1 MKFIVN
7 TNQLLNKL
15 QSVSGTIV
23 SKPVIPILDHF
34 LFDITDKKLTI
45 TGTDLETTMSTTM
58 EVQSDEDIRIAVPSK
73 MCIDTL
79 KELPNQPVTFT
90 ISTDKNTIELKSE
103 FGRYKLVGQNADD
116 FPKIPESNAENSFSI
131 SSGVLSSSIAQTIF
145 SSGND
150 ELRLSLTGVYVQL
163 FKDNAVFVATDANRL
178 VKVERTDVQPG
189 LETNFILPKKALNL
203 LKSNLPQDDS
213 ATQVDFNDSNAFFT
227 FGDVSLICRLIDER
241 YPDYQAVIPEE
252 NPNRLTINR
261 TEFLNSIKRSSIYG
275 NKTTNQVNVK
285 ITGSELTI
293 HAEDIDLSNEAV
305 ERLGCDYTGQ
315 DMEIGF
321 NARLLIEM
329 LQNLSTS
336 DIIIELSSPSR
347 AGIILPSENVE
358 NENLLMLLMPMMI
371 AGKCISYCNITVT

>member
-58 EVQSDEDIRIAVPSK
+58 EVKSDENVRIAVPSK
-73 MCIDTL
+73 MCMDTL

-90 ISTDKNTIELKSE
+90 ISTEKNTIELKSE

-131 SSGVLSSSIAQTIF
+131 PSGVLSSSIAQTIF

-163 FKDNAVFVATDANRL
+163 YRDNAVFVATDANRL
-178 VKVERTDVQPG
+178 VKVERVDVKPG
-189 LETNFILPKKALNL
+189 LETSFILPKKALNL

-213 ATQVDFNDSNAFFT
+213 ATQVDFNESNAFFT

-252 NPNRLTINR
+252 NPNKLTINR

-275 NKTTNQVNVK
+275 NKTTNQVNIK

-305 ERLGCDYTGQ
+305 ERLGCDYTGE

-321 NARLLIEM
+321 NSRLLIEM
-329 LQNLSTS
+329 LQNIRTP

-371 AGKCISYCNITVT
+371 AANA

>member
-34 LFDITDKKLTI
+34 LFDISDKKLTI

-58 EVQSDEDIRIAVPSK
+58 EVQSDENVCIAVPSK
-73 MCIDTL
+73 MCMDTL

-131 SSGVLSSSIAQTIF
+131 PSGVLSSSIAQTIF

-163 FKDNAVFVATDANRL
+163 YRDNAVFVATDANRL
-178 VKVERTDVQPG
+178 VKVERVDVKPG
-189 LETNFILPKKALNL
+189 LETSFILPKKALNL

-213 ATQVDFNDSNAFFT
+213 ATQVDFNESNAFFT

-252 NPNRLTINR
+252 NPNKLTINR

-275 NKTTNQVNVK
+275 NKTTNQVNIK

-305 ERLGCDYTGQ
+305 ERLGCDYTGE

-321 NARLLIEM
+321 NSRLLIEM
-329 LQNLSTS
+329 LQNISTP

-358 NENLLMLLMPMMI
+358 HENLLMLLMPMMI
-371 AGKCISYCNITVT
+371 AANA

>member
-58 EVQSDEDIRIAVPSK
+58 EVQSDENVRIAVPSK
-73 MCIDTL
+73 MCMDTL

-90 ISTDKNTIELKSE
+90 ISTEKNTIELKSE

-131 SSGVLSSSIAQTIF
+131 PSGVLSSSIAQTIF

-163 FKDNAVFVATDANRL
+163 YRDNAVFVATDANRL
-178 VKVERTDVQPG
+178 VKVERVDVKSG
-189 LETNFILPKKALNL
+189 LETSFILPKKALNL

-213 ATQVDFNDSNAFFT
+213 ATQVDFNESNAFFT

-252 NPNRLTINR
+252 NPNKLTINR

-275 NKTTNQVNVK
+275 NKTTNQVNIK

-305 ERLGCDYTGQ
+305 ERLGCDYTGE

-321 NARLLIEM
+321 NSRLLIEM
-329 LQNLSTS
+329 LQNLSTP

-358 NENLLMLLMPMMI
+358 HENLLMLLMPMMI
-371 AGKCISYCNITVT
+371 AANA

>member
-73 MCIDTL
+73 MCMDTL

-227 FGDVSLICRLIDER
+227 FEDVSLICRLIDER

-371 AGKCISYCNITVT
+371 AGNA

>member
-145 SSGND
+145 SAGND

-371 AGKCISYCNITVT
+371 AGNA

>member
-1 MKFIVN
+1 MKFIGN
-7 TNQLLNKL
+7 THQLLNKL

-371 AGKCISYCNITVT
+371 AGNA

>member
-116 FPKIPESNAENSFSI
+116 FPKIPGSKAENSFSI

-371 AGKCISYCNITVT
+371 AGNA

>member
-73 MCIDTL
+73 MCMDTL

-145 SSGND
+145 SAGND

-163 FKDNAVFVATDANRL
+163 FKNNAVFVATDANRL

-252 NPNRLTINR
+252 NPNRLSINR

-371 AGKCISYCNITVT
+371 AGNA

>member
-227 FGDVSLICRLIDER
+227 FGDLSLICRLIDER

-371 AGKCISYCNITVT
+371 AGNA

>member
-58 EVQSDEDIRIAVPSK
+58 EVQSDENVRIAVPSK
-73 MCIDTL
+73 MCMDTL

-131 SSGVLSSSIAQTIF
+131 PSGVLSSSIAQTIF

-163 FKDNAVFVATDANRL
+163 YRDNAVFVATDANRL
-178 VKVERTDVQPG
+178 VKVERVDVKPG
-189 LETNFILPKKALNL
+189 LETSFILPKKALNL

-213 ATQVDFNDSNAFFT
+213 ATQVDFNESNAFFT

-252 NPNRLTINR
+252 NPNKLTINR

-275 NKTTNQVNVK
+275 NKTTNQVNIK

-305 ERLGCDYTGQ
+305 ERLGCDYTGE

-321 NARLLIEM
+321 NSRLLIEM
-329 LQNLSTS
+329 LQNLSTP

-358 NENLLMLLMPMMI
+358 HENLLMLLMPMMI
-371 AGKCISYCNITVT
+371 AANA

>member
-58 EVQSDEDIRIAVPSK
+58 EVQSDENVRIAVPSK
-73 MCIDTL
+73 MCMDTL

-90 ISTDKNTIELKSE
+90 ISTEKNTIELKSE

-131 SSGVLSSSIAQTIF
+131 PSGVLSSSIAQTIF

-163 FKDNAVFVATDANRL
+163 YRDNAVFVATDANRL
-178 VKVERTDVQPG
+178 VKVERVDVKPG
-189 LETNFILPKKALNL
+189 LETSFILPKKALNL

-213 ATQVDFNDSNAFFT
+213 ATQVDFNESNAFFT

-252 NPNRLTINR
+252 NPNKLTINR

-275 NKTTNQVNVK
+275 NKTTNQVNIK

-305 ERLGCDYTGQ
+305 ERLGCDYTGE

-321 NARLLIEM
+321 NSRLLIEM
-329 LQNLSTS
+329 LQNIRTP

-371 AGKCISYCNITVT
+371 AANA

>member
-58 EVQSDEDIRIAVPSK
+58 EVQSDENVRIAVPSK
-73 MCIDTL
+73 MCMDTL

-90 ISTDKNTIELKSE
+90 ISTEKNTIELKSE

-131 SSGVLSSSIAQTIF
+131 PSGVLSSSIAQTIF

-163 FKDNAVFVATDANRL
+163 YRDNAVFVATDANRL
-178 VKVERTDVQPG
+178 VKVERVDVKPG
-189 LETNFILPKKALNL
+189 LETSFILPKKALNL

-213 ATQVDFNDSNAFFT
+213 ATQVDFNESNAFFT
-227 FGDVSLICRLIDER
+227 FGDLSLICRLIDER

-252 NPNRLTINR
+252 NPNKLTINR

-275 NKTTNQVNVK
+275 NKTTNQVNIK

-305 ERLGCDYTGQ
+305 ERLGCDYTGE

-321 NARLLIEM
+321 NSRLLIEM
-329 LQNLSTS
+329 LQNLSTP

-371 AGKCISYCNITVT
+371 AANA

>member
-58 EVQSDEDIRIAVPSK
+58 EVQSDENVRIAVPSK
-73 MCIDTL
+73 MCMDTL

-90 ISTDKNTIELKSE
+90 ISTEKNTIELKSE

-131 SSGVLSSSIAQTIF
+131 PSGVLSSSIAQTIF

-163 FKDNAVFVATDANRL
+163 YRDNAVFVATDANRL
-178 VKVERTDVQPG
+178 VKVERVDVKSG
-189 LETNFILPKKALNL
+189 LETSFILPKKALNL

-213 ATQVDFNDSNAFFT
+213 ATQVDFNESNAFFT

-252 NPNRLTINR
+252 NPNKLTINR

-275 NKTTNQVNVK
+275 NKTTNQVNIK

-305 ERLGCDYTGQ
+305 ERLGCDYTGE

-321 NARLLIEM
+321 NSRLLIEM
-329 LQNLSTS
+329 LQNLSTP
-336 DIIIELSSPSR
+336 DIIIELSSPNR

-371 AGKCISYCNITVT
+371 AANA

>member
-178 VKVERTDVQPG
+178 VKVERTDVKPG

-371 AGKCISYCNITVT
+371 AGNA